1 MSYIIK
7 RASNIKLEDS
17 WNGTVWGSANVI
29 DIAIF
34 RDRSSD
40 HHPKTQCKL
49 LYNEQGIYGLFQ
61 VEDQYV
67 RSVATKFQDSVCRDS
82 CVEFFVEPAGGKGY
96 LNFEFNCGGN
106 MLVYQ
111 VIDASRGK
119 NGFADYYIL
128 TEDDVDGMQQFTT
141 MPPVVEPE
149 ITEPTT
155 WRRGF
160 FIPLSVFAKT
170 TGLQS
175 TELSGQIWRAN
186 LYKCADKTSHPH
198 WASWKPITATNFH
211 LPECFGEIIFK

>member
-7 RASNIKLEDS
+7 RASNVKLEDS

-29 DIAIF
+29 DIDIF
-34 RDRSSD
+34 REQSSD

-67 RSVATKFQDSVCRDS
+67 RSVSTKFQDGVCGDS
-82 CVEFFVEPAGGKGY
+82 CVEFFVEPANGKGY

-106 MLVYQ
+106 MLVFQ
-111 VIDASRGK
+111 VIDAARGE
-119 NGFADYYIL
+119 NGFADFYIL
-128 TEDDVDGMQQFTT
+128 TEDDVAGMQQFTT
-141 MPPVVEPE
+141 MPPLVEPE

-160 FIPLSVFAKT
+160 FIPLSVFEKT

-175 TELSGQIWRAN
+175 AELSGQIWRAN
-186 LYKCADKTSHPH
+186 LYKCADRTSHPH
-198 WASWKPITATNFH
+198 WASWKPITETNFH
-211 LPECFGEIIFK
+211 LPQCFSEITFE

>member
-17 WNGTVWGSANVI
+17 WDGAVWGCANVI
-29 DIAIF
+29 DIALF
-34 RDRSSD
+34 REESSD

-67 RSVATKFQDSVCRDS
+67 RSVSTKFQDGVCKDS

-106 MLVYQ
+106 MLVFQ
-111 VIDASRGK
+111 VIDATRSED
-119 NGFADYYIL
+119 GFADYYIL
-128 TEDDVDGMQQFTT
+128 TEDDVDGMEQFST
-141 MPPVVEPE
+141 MPSVVDPE
-149 ITEPTT
+149 ITE
-155 WRRGF
+155 RQSGVAASY
-160 FIPLSVFAKT
+160 PLISIRKT

-175 TELSGQIWRAN
+175 TELSGQTWRAN
-186 LYKCADKTSHPH
+186 LYKCADATSHPH
-198 WASWKPITATNFH
+198 WASWNPITETNFH
-211 LPECFGEIIFK
+211 LPQCFAEISFE

>member
-1 MSYIIK
+1 MSYLIK
-7 RASNIKLEDS
+7 HASNVKLEDA
-17 WNGTVWGSANVI
+17 WDGAVWGSANII

-49 LYNEQGIYGLFQ
+49 LYNEKGIYGLFR

-67 RSVATKFQDSVCRDS
+67 RSVSTKFQDSVCSDS
-82 CVEFFVEPAGGKGY
+82 CVEFFVEPAGGKDY

-106 MLVYQ
+106 MLVFQ
-111 VIDASRGK
+111 VIDATLGE

-128 TEDDVDGMQQFTT
+128 TEDDVAGMQQYTT
-141 MPPVVEPE
+141 MPSVVEPE
-149 ITEPTT
+149 ITQPTI

-160 FIPLSVFAKT
+160 FIPLSVFEKT

-175 TELSGQIWRAN
+175 KKLSGQTWRAN
-186 LYKCADKTSHPH
+186 LYKCGDRTSHPH
-198 WASWKPITATNFH
+198 WASWLPITATNFH
-211 LPECFGEIIFK
+211 LPECFGEITFE